1 MQDIQVQTK
10 SSRALTWPVDAQTP
24 LIVAGPCSAES
35 EEQLLGTARQL
46 AKIPEVT
53 LFRAGIWKPRT
64 RPNGFEGVGRE
75 GLGWLQ
81 TVKQETGLATAV
93 EVANAHHVY
102 EALKYGIDVLWIG
115 ARTSV
120 NPFSVKEIAGAL
132 AGVDIPV
139 LVKNPVNPDINSWI
153 GALERIAQAGIKR
166 LAAVHRGFST
176 IEKSPFRNAP
186 KWELP
191 VELMRLMPEIP
202 VICDPSHIA
211 GNRDAVAELSQIAID
226 LAMNGLMIEC
236 HIEPDKAL
244 SDAKQQIKPETLQ
257 TIIKAL
263 KFRKPEGNGFNGIDV
278 LNMLRREMDE
288 VDQALLEI
296 LARRFDI
303 AAKIGLYKKSHNM
316 TILQVHRWQE
326 TILDRIRKGKTYGL
340 DETMVKK
347 IWEILHQQSFQ
358 IQSDLLNK
366 AD

>member
-1 MQDIQVQTK
+1 MEDVQTQTK
-10 SSRALTWPVDAQTP
+10 SVRTLTWPFDSQKP
-24 LIVAGPCSAES
+24 LIIAGPCSAES

-46 AKIPEVT
+46 SQIPEVS

-81 TVKQETGLATAV
+81 TVKQQTGLPTAV
-93 EVANAHHVY
+93 VV
-102 EALKYGIDVLWIG
+102 WIG

-120 NPFSVKEIAGAL
+120 NPFSIKEIAGAL

-153 GALERIAQAGIKR
+153 GALERITQAGIKR

-176 IEKSPFRNAP
+176 IEKTPFRNAP

-211 GNRDAVAELSQIAID
+211 GNRDAVAELSQIALD
-226 LAMNGLMIEC
+226 LAMSGLMIES

-244 SDAKQQIKPETLQ
+244 SDAQQQIKPETLHS
-257 TIIKAL
+257 IIKAL
-263 KFRKPEGNGFNGIDV
+263 KFRKPEGNGYNGIDV

-326 TILDRIRKGKTYGL
+326 TVLDRIRKGKTYGL
-340 DETMVKK
+340 DETMVKN
-347 IWEILHQQSFQ
+347 IWEILHKQSFQ
-358 IQSDLLNK
+358 IQSDLLNRT
-366 AD
+366 D